1 MSTSTMEE
9 YKAELA
15 EYLRGFGENI
25 RRLRKAHDPPLSQTG
40 LYDATELHRT
50 EIGNIETGKTE
61 PRLTTLVIIADA
73 LGVSL
78 DDLVA
83 GLPIPQ
89 ERKPAP
95 GSGRAR

>member
-1 MSTSTMEE
+1 MSVSTMEE
-9 YKAELA
+9 YKAELG
-15 EYLRGFGENI
+15 EYLRGFGRNV
-25 RRLRKAHDPPLSQTG
+25 RRLREVHDPPLSQTG
-40 LYDATELHRT
+40 LYDAAELHRT

-83 GLPIPQ
+83 DLPIPK

-95 GSGRAR
+95 GYGGR